1 MDAVLAR
8 ALAAGDVDDMEKAAR
23 MCKVALWCVQYR
35 PEDRPSMGNVV
46 RMLEGEEQIATPG
59 NPFAHLAAYSAGA
72 TLSDDTTTESYGS
85 SGFVGR

>member
-1 MDAVLAR
+1 
-8 ALAAGDVDDMEKAAR
+8 
-23 MCKVALWCVQYR
+23 
-35 PEDRPSMGNVV
+35 MGNVV